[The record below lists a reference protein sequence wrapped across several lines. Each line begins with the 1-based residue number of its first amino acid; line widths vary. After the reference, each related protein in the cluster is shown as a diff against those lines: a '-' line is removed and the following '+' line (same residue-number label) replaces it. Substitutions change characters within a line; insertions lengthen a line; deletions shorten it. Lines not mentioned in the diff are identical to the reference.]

1 MIAREPVFAALFA
14 LLQGAAA
21 FTTSSRRLV
30 NVQDLAAEAFP
41 AAYQLQGKQIVKKAV
56 ITPPIYEMEATWIIY
71 ALSNDPNI
79 APSTVLNPL
88 VDAVLKILLPGP
100 LSNALTLGGL
110 VTQCAVSGDIDIFE
124 GVLGDRAVAVI
135 PLQIL
140 APGF

>member
-1 MIAREPVFAALFA
+1 MIAREPVFAALFS
-14 LLQGAAA
+14 LLQSATA

-41 AAYQLQGKQIVKKAV
+41 AAYQLQGKQIVKKTV

-71 ALSNDPNI
+71 AFSNDPNI

-88 VDAVLKILLPGP
+88 VDAVLKVLIPAP

-110 VTQCAVSGDIDIFE
+110 VTQCAVSGDIEIFE